1 MSDSI
6 FLAAII
12 GPTYLV
18 LGLSLLIYAER
29 WEKIAKGWEK
39 DHIVLF
45 GPMMYCIVF
54 GLAIITMHN
63 LWEWSPYL
71 IITITG
77 WVAFLKGAIYLLIP
91 GEAFKYLI
99 RKVNSKNYYL
109 RIGSLFT
116 ICGAWLSYLVYI
128 A

>member
-1 MSDSI
+1 MNDSI

-18 LGLSLLIYAER
+18 LGTSLLIYAEC

-39 DHIVLF
+39 DHIILF
-45 GPMMYCIVF
+45 GPMMYSIVF
-54 GLAIITMHN
+54 GLTIITMHN
-63 LWEWSPYL
+63 IWEWAPYV

-91 GEAFKYLI
+91 GEVFKSLI
-99 RKVNSKNYYL
+99 KGVNSKTYYL
-109 RIGSLFT
+109 SIGSLFS
-116 ICGAWLSYLVYI
+116 IFGVWLSYLVYV